1 MNPILLRTLV
11 TLGLIATAVLVYTV
25 ANRLILR
32 RAGKKRLGLE
42 EFTPGRAAILYF
54 TMPGCVPCQTTQK
67 PALARLKELTGG
79 KVQVIEVDAVERPDL
94 AESWGVLSVPTTF
107 VIDSM
112 GEPRRINHGV
122 ALAEK
127 LLEQLEQV
135 EGCPLAA
142 KQEEGQHKPLQTPSS
157 GMD

>member
-1 MNPILLRTLV
+1 MNPILLRALVAVGLV
-11 TLGLIATAVLVYTV
+11 TLALLAYKLVNWLT
-25 ANRLILR
+25 LR
-32 RAGKKRLGLE
+32 RVGRKRLGLE
-42 EFTPGRAAILYF
+42 GYNPGRAAVLYF

-67 PALARLKELTGG
+67 PALARLKTLTGG
-79 KVQVIEVDAVERPDL
+79 QVQVIQVDAVERPDL

-107 VIDSM
+107 VIDSK
-112 GEPRRINHGV
+112 GEPRRVNHGV

-135 EGCPLAA
+135 EGRPFAVQPVEGKPDPL
-142 KQEEGQHKPLQTPSS
+142 HHPSA